1 MNHVLEAIRRKPVP
15 KSWQDIDNQTDG
27 KVNAYTC
34 ITLFLND
41 QVYAYEAALEQE
53 ILKSSLYRQNVKRTF
68 DGLRRATRAY
78 NRFLTQSLDHCID
91 LMATMLQSLEDELHP
106 SLDTY
111 MWQVS
116 QFLLSKGIE
125 GEANRYASLSST
137 INMLCQTSDLT
148 IQSFEERV
156 CRRFHVNNILEDFNM
171 HRIRHLSDALCD
183 ALAPG
188 KMRANLNEA
197 KGILQALNAFQNRM
211 LCSGAFDRAIER
223 ALLETAADQLTT

>member
-15 KSWQDIDNQTDG
+15 KSWQDIDNLTDG

-41 QVYAYEAALEQE
+41 QVYAYEATLEQE

-116 QFLLSKGIE
+116 QFLLSKGIT

-148 IQSFEERV
+148 IQF
-156 CRRFHVNNILEDFNM
+156 
-171 HRIRHLSDALCD
+171 
-183 ALAPG
+183 APG

>member
-15 KSWQDIDNQTDG
+15 KSWQDIDIQTDG

-106 SLDTY
+106 SIDIYLY
-111 MWQVS
+111 QVS
-116 QFLLSKGIE
+116 QFLLSKGIT

-156 CRRFHVNNILEDFNM
+156 CRRFHVNN
-171 HRIRHLSDALCD
+171 
-183 ALAPG
+183 
-188 KMRANLNEA
+188 
-197 KGILQALNAFQNRM
+197 AFQNRM